1 MNDSLDRQMK
11 VFLCH
16 ASEDNESAKM
26 LSDLLV
32 SQGIDVWLDSEKL
45 LPGQEWRV
53 EIPEAV
59 RSSDVVIV
67 CISQYSLDKEGYV
80 QKEIR
85 VALDVADEKPEGTIF
100 LIPARLED
108 CPVPRRLA
116 GFHWVDLFEKN
127 GYTKLLEAL
136 RVRAATIATKRDRE
150 RVVPPIT
157 PKEAGFIPPKI
168 LLPFELDLER
178 DFIKIPAGEFWMG
191 SQVEET
197 LADPSEK
204 PQFGMKMPYDFWLAR
219 FPVTN
224 YQFQVFLQQ
233 TDHAYKL
240 PNNPELYDHP
250 VANVNWK
257 QATEYC
263 VWLTKSFRQKLEQE
277 YIFKLPSE
285 AEWELAA
292 RGPLPSRR
300 KYPWGSHWSTVDLS
314 FCNSIEEKIN
324 GTTIVGAYSPH
335 GDSFYKIAD
344 MAGNVREWTRSTWG
358 ISPDYP
364 DHRYKYGNKYVS
376 DKENTEEVGELF
388 KIARGGSF
396 MDSRESVTC
405 SHRYRLPLSTQDSN
419 LGFRVAITP
428 ILPATSTQKLN
439 FPKTMNNFFKQQLP
453 LKKRKTD

>member
-1 MNDSLDRQMK
+1 MNDALDRKIK

-16 ASEDNESAKM
+16 ASEDNQSAKD
-26 LSDLLV
+26 LRDLLDSHGV
-32 SQGIDVWLDSEKL
+32 DVWLDSEKL

-67 CISQYSLDKEGYV
+67 CISQYSLDKEGYA

-85 VALDVADEKPEGTIF
+85 LALDVADEKPEGTIF

-108 CPVPRRLA
+108 CPVPKRLA
-116 GFHWVDLFEKN
+116 GFHWVDLFESN
-127 GYTKLLEAL
+127 GYAKLLEAL
-136 RVRAATIATKRDRE
+136 RVRAGTIASKRDSE
-150 RVVPPIT
+150 RIIPPVA
-157 PKEAGFIPPKI
+157 PKEAAFIPPKI
-168 LLPFELDLER
+168 LLPFDLDLER
-178 DFIKIPAGEFWMG
+178 DFVNIPAGEFWMG

-197 LADPSEK
+197 LVEASEK
-204 PQFGMKMPYDFWLAR
+204 PQLEMKIPYDFWLAR

-240 PNNPELYDHP
+240 PNNPEFYNHP
-250 VANVNWK
+250 VVNVNWR
-257 QATEYC
+257 QAAEYC
-263 VWLTKSFRQKLEQE
+263 KWLTKSFRQKLKQG

-292 RGPLPSRR
+292 RGPLPSKR
-300 KYPWGSHWSTVDLS
+300 KYPWGSHWTTVDLS
-314 FCNSIEEKIN
+314 FCNSVEDDVN
-324 GTTIVGAYSPH
+324 NTTTVGAYSPH
-335 GDSFYKIAD
+335 GDSFYQIAD
-344 MAGNVREWTRSTWG
+344 MAGNVREWTRSNWG

-364 DHRYKYGNKYVS
+364 DLRYKYGDKYS
-376 DKENTEEVGELF
+376 RDKENQEDSDELL

-396 MDSRESVTC
+396 MDSKESVTC
-405 SHRYRLPLSTQDSN
+405 SHRYRLPPSTQERN

-428 ILPATSTQKLN
+428 ILPSAATKPLDIS
-439 FPKTMNNFFKQQLP
+439 KTMKNFFKQVP